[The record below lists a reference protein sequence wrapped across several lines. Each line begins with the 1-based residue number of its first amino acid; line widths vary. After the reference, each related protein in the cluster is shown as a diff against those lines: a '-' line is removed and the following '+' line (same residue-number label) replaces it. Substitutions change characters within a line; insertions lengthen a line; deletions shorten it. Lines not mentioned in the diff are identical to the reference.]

1 MTGVAQAISISM
13 RLRKVVGLSNDM
25 RGYATNRKL
34 MREIG
39 EWLV

>member
-1 MTGVAQAISISM
+1 MTDVAQAISISL

-25 RGYATNRKL
+25 RGYATNRRF
-34 MREIG
+34 MEEIG